1 MAKSGAVSER
11 SDAEAP
17 GVVTVGIDVAKATL
31 DVWVSGEAQGW
42 TVQNDEAGIATL
54 IEQLQRRPVRLVVLE
69 AMGGYE
75 YAAVV
80 ALSVAKLAV
89 AVVNPRQAR
98 DFARATGQLAKTD
111 RIDARVLA
119 RFGAAIDPAAR
130 PLPSEETRE
139 LDQLVTRRRQV
150 RDMLQAEKNR
160 RDHARGTVKSRVQA
174 HIDWLTDELSTVEDE
189 LRTRIEAS
197 PLWRAKEDLLRS
209 VPGVGPTTAFTLLA
223 ELPELGTL
231 TGREIAAL
239 VGVAPF
245 ARDSG
250 TLRGKRVTWGGRT
263 SVRTCLY
270 MAAVSA
276 SRHNP
281 LLNAFYQRLL
291 AAGKAKKLAIIACL
305 RKLLVILNAIVAS
318 GTPWDPNFA
327 HIPENP

>member
-1 MAKSGAVSER
+1 MAKARVTRESE
-11 SDAEAP
+11 DAEAS
-17 GVVTVGIDVAKATL
+17 GAVTVGIDVAKATL

-42 TVQNDEAGIATL
+42 TIPNDEVGIAKLT
-54 IEQLQRRPVRLVVLE
+54 EQLQSRPVRLVVLE
-69 AMGGYE
+69 PTGGYE

-80 ALSVAKLAV
+80 ALSVAGLTV

-160 RDHARGTVKSRVQA
+160 RDHARGTVKRRVQA
-174 HIDWLTDELSTVEDE
+174 HIAWLTDELSTVEDE

-270 MAAVSA
+270 MAAVTA

-281 LLNAFYQRLL
+281 PLKAFYQRLL
-291 AAGKAKKLAIIACL
+291 AAGKAKKLAVIACL

-327 HIPENP
+327 QNPENA